1 MANIRIF
8 SVFLFAAILSSV
20 LPLTGKGSSV
30 YPDIRE
36 SVEIGR
42 KGGSLIVEDPES
54 GISVGLMI
62 PEGALPGDTTITI
75 VLHGTK
81 QPGVIGKTHINGISI
96 LPKNLLFLEKVHL
109 DVYNPPGDVTK
120 GMILYNII
128 NSQFII
134 PVGDIE
140 HHIDEN
146 YIGGSIYITG
156 NFNLGT
162 PTNTEAA
169 AQSKK
174 LAEFNPRRPLAS
186 YENTDKPVLF
196 AAAKNGN
203 YFSSFSGGPS
213 INTSDFYLPRPA
225 TSSIDE
231 EECMRWQKALTQ
243 IEGHMT
249 WIEHFIYTNNPS
261 AEQAERNKAR
271 DAIQEAIDGY
281 LKKPSPANRCG
292 SYIRAAAK
300 YLEAATLLG
309 MNLGDESP
317 IAQKFNQLVDECSF
331 VFTVETYE
339 WINHP
344 KEKHSDG
351 ATTEEKS
358 DWYGTIKCHIPWKE
372 FISSGTQSIKGEGT
386 MNLHWEDHWV
396 GDEKESHSVTDGSW
410 KSDKIEGVVNVHDDG
425 HGQLESTANITIY
438 WTKRISTHIWG
449 KTGKDDPPYD
459 KKGTDTQSD
468 HESKSYP
475 LKNGYEEKIGNDRA
489 GFSFKVLILKQP
501 GDDRDDPNDCF

>member
-1 MANIRIF
+1 MR
-8 SVFLFAAILSSV
+8 ILSICLYATILLSV
-20 LPLTGKGSSV
+20 LPLTGKGSPG

-36 SVEIGR
+36 SSKIGR

-81 QPGVIGKTHINGISI
+81 QPGVLARTHINGVSV
-96 LPKNLLFLEKVHL
+96 LPKDLLLLEKARL
-109 DVYNPPGDVTK
+109 DIYNPPVDVAK
-120 GMILYNII
+120 GMVLYRIVNA
-128 NSQFII
+128 QFMI
-134 PVGDIE
+134 PL
-140 HHIDEN
+140 
-146 YIGGSIYITG
+146 GSIELHEDEGWISGTFYITG
-156 NFNLGT
+156 RFSLGT
-162 PTNTEAA
+162 PSAA
-169 AQSKK
+169 EVSAQSKK
-174 LAEFNPRRPLAS
+174 LASYNPVRSLAFSGVDPDKQVQLYAENSYSEFR
-186 YENTDKPVLF
+186 
-196 AAAKNGN
+196 GH
-203 YFSSFSGGPS
+203 GGPS
-213 INTSDFYLPRPA
+213 IESPPIFLPL
-225 TSSIDE
+225 SVNGSIDN
-231 EECMRWQKALTQ
+231 EECMRWQKALTK
-243 IEGHMT
+243 IEATMT
-249 WIEHFIYTNNPS
+249 WIEFHQRNGNTS
-261 AEQAERNKAR
+261 AENAEKLNAERAL
-271 DAIQEAIDGY
+271 QEAIDGY
-281 LKKPSPANRCG
+281 LNKASPSNRCG

-344 KEKHSDG
+344 KERQNDG

-358 DWYGTIKCHIPWKE
+358 DWYGTIKCYIPWKE
-372 FISSGTQSIKGEGT
+372 FISSGTQNIRGEGT

-468 HESKSYP
+468 KESKSYP

-489 GFSFKVLILKQP
+489 GFSFRVFILKQP
-501 GDDRDDPNDCF
+501 GDGRDDPDDCF

>member
-1 MANIRIF
+1 MRI
-8 SVFLFAAILSSV
+8 LFICFFVAILSSV

-54 GISVGLMI
+54 GISVGMMI
-62 PEGALPGDTTITI
+62 PEGALPGNKTITI
-75 VLHGTK
+75 ILHGTK
-81 QPGVIGKTHINGISI
+81 QPGGLARTHINGISI

-109 DVYNPPGDVTK
+109 DIYNPPGDVSR
-120 GMILYNII
+120 GMMLYNII

-134 PVGDIE
+134 PIGDIE

-156 NFNLGT
+156 NFGLGT
-162 PTNTEAA
+162 PTNAEAA

-174 LAEFNPRRPLAS
+174 LAEYNPLRKLAS
-186 YENTDKPVLF
+186 NVYGDKQVLL
-196 AAAKNGN
+196 ASVGN
-203 YFSSFSGGPS
+203 RSYFSSFYSGPS
-213 INTSDFYLPRPA
+213 LNTSDTYTYYPA

-243 IEGHMT
+243 VEGHMT

-271 DAIQEAIDGY
+271 DALQEAIDAY
-281 LKKPSPANRCG
+281 LKKQSPSNRCG

-317 IAQKFNQLVDECSF
+317 IARKFNQLVDECSF
-331 VFTVETYE
+331 VFTVETYD

-344 KEKHSDG
+344 REKHSDG

-358 DWYGTIKCHIPWKE
+358 DWYGTIKCYIPWKE
-372 FISSGTQSIKGEGT
+372 FVSSGTLKVKGEGT

-410 KSDKIEGVVNVHDDG
+410 KSDKIEGVVHVYDDG
-425 HGQLESTANITIY
+425 HGQIESTADITIY

-449 KTGKDDPPYD
+449 KAGKDDPPYD
-459 KKGTDTQSD
+459 ESGTDTQSC

-475 LKNGYEEKIGNDRA
+475 LKNGYEQKIGNDRA
-489 GFSFKVLILKQP
+489 GFSFRVFILKQP
-501 GDDRDDPNDCF
+501 GDDRDDPNECF

>member
-1 MANIRIF
+1 MR
-8 SVFLFAAILSSV
+8 
-20 LPLTGKGSSV
+20 
-30 YPDIRE
+30 
-36 SVEIGR
+36 
-42 KGGSLIVEDPES
+42 
-54 GISVGLMI
+54 
-62 PEGALPGDTTITI
+62 
-75 VLHGTK
+75 
-81 QPGVIGKTHINGISI
+81 
-96 LPKNLLFLEKVHL
+96 
-109 DVYNPPGDVTK
+109 
-120 GMILYNII
+120 
-128 NSQFII
+128 
-134 PVGDIE
+134 
-140 HHIDEN
+140 DEVN
-146 YIGGSIYITG
+146 H
-156 NFNLGT
+156 
-162 PTNTEAA
+162 
-169 AQSKK
+169 
-174 LAEFNPRRPLAS
+174 RCAS
-186 YENTDKPVLF
+186 YIK
-196 AAAKNGN
+196 
-203 YFSSFSGGPS
+203 
-213 INTSDFYLPRPA
+213 
-225 TSSIDE
+225 
-231 EECMRWQKALTQ
+231 
-243 IEGHMT
+243 
-249 WIEHFIYTNNPS
+249 
-261 AEQAERNKAR
+261 
-271 DAIQEAIDGY
+271 
-281 LKKPSPANRCG
+281 
-292 SYIRAAAK
+292 AAAK

-344 KEKHSDG
+344 REKHSDG

-489 GFSFKVLILKQP
+489 GFSFKVFILKQP